1 MTANTL
7 IYLIAVFFLLM
18 GLAGIFRPMRI
29 LNLLS
34 VKETSPEMRNEAR
47 AVYGGF
53 GIAIAVALFLATR
66 LDGLRVGILFTVS
79 LSMLG
84 MAFGRIA
91 SLLVERPTGKNP
103 YIFLILEILLSLAL
117 GYAYWIY

>member
-1 MTANTL
+1 MLATTL
-7 IYLIAVFFLLM
+7 IYVTAMLFLLM
-18 GLAGIFRPMRI
+18 GLAGIFRPMQI

-34 VKETSPEMRNEAR
+34 VKETTPEMRNEAR

-53 GIAIAVALFLATR
+53 GIAIAVALFLTTR
-66 LDGLRVGILFTVS
+66 LDGLRVGVLFTVA
-79 LSMLG
+79 LALLG

-91 SLLVERPTGKNP
+91 SLLVERPAGKNP